1 MEERAVD
8 AQVPPVEGRAPDDPA
23 HDVAAAVAVG
33 QGAVGDHHTDPFN
46 TAFFDIAQEV
56 TP

>member
-1 MEERAVD
+1 MNPASLAFRGGKDISKGFPQSQSAVS
-8 AQVPPVEGRAPDDPA
+8 
-23 HDVAAAVAVG
+23 
-33 QGAVGDHHTDPFN
+33 DHHTDPFN